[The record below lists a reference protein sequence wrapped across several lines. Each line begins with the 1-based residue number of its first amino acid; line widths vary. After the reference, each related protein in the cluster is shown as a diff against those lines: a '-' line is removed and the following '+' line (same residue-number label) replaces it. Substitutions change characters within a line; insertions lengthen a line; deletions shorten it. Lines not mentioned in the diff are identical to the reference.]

1 MGYILH
7 KGGDTMRAAGLEQ
20 RFTDFKGLEATITE
34 LRNINGTRRTIIE
47 SRRSF
52 FPVKL
57 PFNVIS
63 IHRRGAEYLVFLT
76 SYFK

>member
-1 MGYILH
+1 
-7 KGGDTMRAAGLEQ
+7 MRAAGIEQ
-20 RFTDFKGLEATITE
+20 RFTDHKGLQSVISDLET
-34 LRNINGTRRTIIE
+34 LSGNRRTLIE

-52 FPVKL
+52 FPEKL

-76 SYFK
+76 SFFK